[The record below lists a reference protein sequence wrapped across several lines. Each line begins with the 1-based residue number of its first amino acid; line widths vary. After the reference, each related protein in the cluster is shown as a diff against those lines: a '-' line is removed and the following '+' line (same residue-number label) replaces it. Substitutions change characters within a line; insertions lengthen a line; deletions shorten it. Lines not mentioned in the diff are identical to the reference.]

1 MSVRHAVLGLLHQR
15 ARHGYEL
22 QAALAALSPE
32 NWDVKPA
39 QIYATLERLAD
50 AGLVREQR
58 GTQVA
63 GPQRRPYEL
72 TSEGLTELRSWF
84 SVPVKSSLHRDE
96 FFLKLMLSIL
106 PPASSPQGSS
116 RVHSPYQ
123 VLHIQ
128 RSSLYRDLHE
138 LIGQRQDAQL
148 RGALAEE
155 LQLEQI
161 VMHVEADLR
170 WLELIEG
177 RLDEMAKKLPTEP
190 APRPRG
196 RPRKTP
202 SESEGD

>member
-58 GTQVA
+58 GTQGG

-72 TSEGLTELRSWF
+72 TDAGLTELRSWF
-84 SVPVKSSLHRDE
+84 SVPVKSALQRDE
-96 FFLKLMLSIL
+96 FFLKLMLAI
-106 PPASSPQGSS
+106 SS
-116 RVHSPYQ
+116 RVHPPYQ
-123 VLHIQ
+123 VLHLQ

-170 WLELIEG
+170 WLELIEA
-177 RLDEMAKKLPTEP
+177 RLDEMAKTLPTEP
-190 APRPRG
+190 LPRPRG
-196 RPRKTP
+196 RPRKNQ
-202 SESEGD
+202 EGD

>member
-72 TSEGLTELRSWF
+72 TNEGLTELRAWF
-84 SVPVKSSLHRDE
+84 SVPVKSALQRDE
-96 FFLKLMLSIL
+96 FFLKLMLAI
-106 PPASSPQGSS
+106 SS
-116 RVHSPYQ
+116 RVHAPYQ
-123 VLHIQ
+123 VLHLQ

-170 WLELIEG
+170 WLELIEA

-196 RPRKTP
+196 RPRKNAT
-202 SESEGD
+202 EGEGD